1 MQEKQ
6 ISILTD
12 SLILMIESKT
22 VKVET
27 LERQLQQKLEII
39 NTLEA
44 KLREAVNL
52 YNESVR
58 GLE

>member
-22 VKVET
+22 FKVET

-39 NTLEA
+39 DTLEV
-44 KLREAVNL
+44 KLREAVYL
-52 YNESVR
+52 YNECMRDS
-58 GLE
+58 E

>member
-39 NTLEA
+39 DTLEV
-44 KLREAVNL
+44 KLREAVSL
-52 YNESVR
+52 YNECMRDS
-58 GLE
+58 E